1 MPDNMLKLKCT
12 ENVRCW
18 MNEAPIYHIRKKPK
32 ALQIPQRF
40 IFSCWSLIHNSPT
53 NNTTTSRG
61 RFLGHWVPPATTW
74 ACYIHPLFSE
84 WQSEMWCFPKY
95 TCLFSASQA
104 LWSTLPRVWGR
115 FWFVECRTS
124 LLWKFEETS
133 KTLKEA
139 LTAEDYCSDQKCHKI
154 WSSCDVEQPYLS
166 LPLQVEFKEKNPS
179 KLTGEVVD
187 KLASRPNILL
197 RNPSISAEIISSYWK
212 AERERERACF
222 KRSE

>member
-1 MPDNMLKLKCT
+1 MVSWQANARTTRTGVSLLQESPCKSFSKIPKYPCLAMPDNILKLKCT

-18 MNEAPIYHIRKKPK
+18 VNEAPIYHIKKKPK
-32 ALQIPQRF
+32 VLQIPQRL

-61 RFLGHWVPPATTW
+61 RILGHWVPPSKIW

-104 LWSTLPRVWGR
+104 LWSILPRVWGR

-124 LLWKFEETS
+124 LLWK
-133 KTLKEA
+133 
-139 LTAEDYCSDQKCHKI
+139 
-154 WSSCDVEQPYLS
+154 
-166 LPLQVEFKEKNPS
+166 
-179 KLTGEVVD
+179 
-187 KLASRPNILL
+187 L
-197 RNPSISAEIISSYWK
+197 RK
-212 AERERERACF
+212 RARC
-222 KRSE
+222 